1 LKTYLTLEQVR
12 ERLLELGID
21 VSVYTLRKHARE
33 GKLPH
38 VKPGRRVYVEEERL
52 PEYIEQ

>member
-1 LKTYLTLEQVR
+1 MKTYLTLEQVR